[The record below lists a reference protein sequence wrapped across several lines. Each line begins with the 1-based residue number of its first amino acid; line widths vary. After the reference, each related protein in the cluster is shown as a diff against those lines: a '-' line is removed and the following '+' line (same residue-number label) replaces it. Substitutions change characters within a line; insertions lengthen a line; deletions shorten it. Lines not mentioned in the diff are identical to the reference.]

1 MSKAHKGNMQQE
13 CDKQMIV
20 KEKKHRLPAE
30 YYRGVTSVAFTLCL
44 KDRKE
49 TFIHPEIVEVFTAHL
64 RAVIQDSGCIA
75 PAYCFMPDHQ
85 HIIVTGTNAQAD
97 TWKTVVRYK
106 QKTGYWMSM
115 NMLHTEWQKD
125 FYDHVI
131 RKRDD
136 VSRQVRYVLDNPVRK
151 GLAASWRDYPFQG
164 SLGCDLEA
172 VLSGLY

>member
-1 MSKAHKGNMQQE
+1 
-13 CDKQMIV
+13 
-20 KEKKHRLPAE
+20 
-30 YYRGVTSVAFTLCL
+30 
-44 KDRKE
+44 
-49 TFIHPEIVEVFTAHL
+49 
-64 RAVIQDSGCIA
+64 
-75 PAYCFMPDHQ
+75 
-85 HIIVTGTNAQAD
+85 
-97 TWKTVVRYK
+97 
-106 QKTGYWMSM
+106 MSM
-115 NMLHTEWQKD
+115 HMLHTEWQKD